1 MGTTSVR
8 VTACATDKSTAFAS
22 CGSDFC
28 RVRCSASDASVLD
41 IDSIWFT
48 DRTRPGSLQAE
59 VTALYQLPLIKDVT
73 NAGRNLGGFLFA
85 VAGDHLHFSQLD
97 SDVRWTDHDTASIA
111 SDDGQVVPRKLL
123 TAAKPTSVTYLKVV
137 RKMIVAPMDAKEE
150 RAPPHGYRVL
160 HSAIKLLDAHDH
172 KCFEDSEVKQEN
184 GDGLPNRLV
193 AAQYN
198 LKHAERVYSIVEWPF
213 TDHRGKKYTLVIVG
227 TGLPGSTGKESG
239 RRMIF
244 NVGRNES
251 NAKLQLKKES
261 TFDSPVY
268 CTAVFGNET
277 SVSAIGRTLTFD
289 VFQSEAGL

>member
-1 MGTTSVR
+1 
-8 VTACATDKSTAFAS
+8 
-22 CGSDFC
+22 
-28 RVRCSASDASVLD
+28 VRCSASGASVLD
-41 IDSIWFT
+41 IDSIWFS
-48 DRTRPGSLQAE
+48 DRAKPGALQAE
-59 VTALYQLPLIKDVT
+59 VTALYQLPLIKDGT
-73 NAGRNLGGFLFA
+73 AAGRNLGGFLFA
-85 VAGDHLHFSQLD
+85 VAGDQLHFSQLD
-97 SDVRWTDHDTASIA
+97 SDVRWTSHDSASTTR
-111 SDDGQVVPRKLL
+111 DDAQVVPRKLL
-123 TAAKPTSVTYLKVV
+123 TAAKPTGFTYLKAV
-137 RKMIVAPMDAKEE
+137 RKMVVATMEAKEE

-172 KCFEDSEVKQEN
+172 KDVEESEVKQEN
-184 GDGLPNRLV
+184 GDSFINTLV
-193 AAQYN
+193 VAQYD

-213 TDHRGKKYTLVIVG
+213 TDHRGKKYTLIIVG
-227 TGLPGSTGKESG
+227 TGIPGSTGKESG

-268 CTAVFGNET
+268 CTAVLGNET